1 MPIPHAPAAEEL
13 DGALVLDEL
22 CRRLTDYV
30 VLPSVDAAWAITL
43 WVAATHAQQAW
54 EHASRLHPRSPLKR
68 CGKTRLLEV
77 VAATA
82 AKPLKTTNISAAA
95 LVRSINQDD
104 PPTIIL
110 DEADGVF
117 TRRRGEVS
125 EQAETLRGIL
135 NAGHSRDWPYTRW
148 DAIHR
153 QLEACPTYAMAALA
167 SIGPLPDT
175 IEDRAIVI
183 DMRRRGP
190 GEHVHQW
197 RSKRVLPVLHA
208 IRDRLSE
215 WVSLHLAALA
225 EADPE
230 LPVEDRAADVW
241 APLCAIANKAGDDWP
256 ARARSAC
263 LALTAAAS
271 AADEG
276 ALVERLPDDLF
287 VVFGDRERMP
297 TGDIL
302 ADLCA
307 IEEAPWSDWHGKP
320 LTARALSQLLRP
332 YGIQPVKWPGGSRG
346 YERAA
351 FEDAW
356 TRYRRTPAQ
365 SAQSAQPDSGA
376 SWADDGRETAHKAP
390 NTASDSNR
398 AVGRFSA
405 GTRLERVTRGSD
417 ELEYCAFC
425 TAPATMRDPAGR
437 PVCDTHRPRAGV
449 LPL

>member
-1 MPIPHAPAAEEL
+1 MTIPHAPVAEEL
-13 DGALVLDEL
+13 DGASVLDEL
-22 CRRLTDYV
+22 CGRLTDYV
-30 VLPSVDAAWAITL
+30 VLPSVDAARAVAL
-43 WVAATHAQQAW
+43 WIAATHAQSAW

-77 VAATA
+77 IAATA

-125 EQAETLRGIL
+125 EQAETLRGII

-153 QLEACPTYAMAALA
+153 QLEECPTYAMAALA

-215 WVSLHLAALA
+215 WVRQHLAALA

-241 APLCAIANKAGDDWP
+241 APLCAIAEAARGRWP
-256 ARARSAC
+256 ARARRAC

-276 ALVERLPDDLF
+276 ALVERLLDDLYA
-287 VVFGDRERMP
+287 VFGDRERMP

-302 ADLCA
+302 AGLGA
-307 IEEAPWSDWHGKP
+307 IEDAPWSDWHGKP
-320 LTARALSQLLRP
+320 LTARALAQLLRP
-332 YGIQPVKWPGGSRG
+332 YSVRPVQWPGGSRG
-346 YERAA
+346 YERIA

-356 TRYRRTPAQ
+356 TRYRHTPEQ
-365 SAQSAQPDSGA
+365 SAHSAQPDSDA
-376 SWADDGRETAHKAP
+376 KCADDVRETAQEAH
-390 NTASDSNR
+390 NTASDSIR
-398 AVGRFSA
+398 AGVRFNA
-405 GTRLERVTRGSD
+405 GTRLDGVHPV
-417 ELEYCAFC
+417 YCFAC
-425 TAPATMRDPAGR
+425 AAPAIARDQVGQY
-437 PVCDTHRPRAGV
+437 VCQAHLPRAGAV
-449 LPL
+449 WL